1 MIGGHECF
9 SLRRAVKFTTMAAM
23 LLGVSTQAH
32 ASSAKC
38 RARPSIVC
46 GHDPFGFDTSLA
58 FRQRSLR
65 FGPLH
70 TDDLPLTF
78 GAGILV
84 LALLEFLKSRR
95 LKVVD

>member
-46 GHDPFGFDTSLA
+46 CHDPFGFVFGLSPA
-58 FRQRSLR
+58 ISR